1 MSPAS
6 FPGALEGVV
15 VLDLTMM
22 LAGPFASM
30 MLADQGATV
39 IKIEPVG
46 GDNTRRIGPHLDGET
61 SREDGGYG
69 AYFGSIN
76 RNKRSICIDFKTS
89 EGVALFHDMVKQ
101 ADAVIENY
109 RGGVAERLGNDYETL
124 AAVNPAL
131 VYVSVRGFGD
141 KRGGDSPYGHW
152 PAYDPVAQAMG
163 GIVGITGPEAGGT
176 PTKIGPGVGDIIP
189 AMYAAFGLVSALLRA
204 RSTGQGQYVDIGMVD
219 SIMATCE
226 RAVFQRGMTGENP
239 GVEGNHHPLLCP
251 FGFFR
256 AKDGWVSL
264 AVPNEKFWGILTK
277 LIGRP
282 DLASDP
288 RIGLNEQRLD
298 HRAEVVALVEE
309 FTLPR
314 TRAELAD
321 ILGGHVPF
329 GPVYRADDQFD
340 DPHFSARKM
349 LAQVPH
355 PGTNQDVTIANT
367 PVKMTG
373 TPGGVRVRA
382 PLTGEHTD
390 TILKEFGLG
399 PDRIAALRASGAID

>member
-1 MSPAS
+1 MAPKT

-46 GDNTRRIGPHLDGET
+46 GDNTRRIGPHLDGEL

-76 RNKRSICIDFKTS
+76 RNKRSICIDFKS
-89 EGVALFHDMVKQ
+89 PEGVALFHDMVKQ
-101 ADAVIENY
+101 ADAVLENY
-109 RGGVAERLGNDYETL
+109 RGGVADRLGNSYEVL
-124 AAVNPAL
+124 REINPAL
-131 VYVSVRGFGD
+131 VYASVRGFGD
-141 KRGGDSPYGHW
+141 QRGGVSPYGHW

-163 GIVGITGPEAGGT
+163 GIVGITGPEQGGT

-189 AMYAAFGLVSALLRA
+189 AMYAAFGLVSAVLRA
-204 RSTGQGQYVDIGMVD
+204 RATGQGQYVDIGMVD

-226 RAVFQRGMTGENP
+226 RAIFQRGMTGENP

-256 AKDGWVSL
+256 AKDGWVSI
-264 AVPNEKFWGILTK
+264 AVPNDKFWEILTG

-282 DLASDP
+282 DLKDDP
-288 RIGLNEQRLD
+288 RIGQNEQRLD

-314 TRAELAD
+314 TRAELAES
-321 ILGGHVPF
+321 LGGHVPF
-329 GPVYRADDQFD
+329 GPVYRADDQFN
-340 DPHFSARKM
+340 DPHFAARQM
-349 LAQVPH
+349 LAEVDH
-355 PGTNQDVTIANT
+355 PGTDRKVTIANT

-373 TPGGVRVRA
+373 TPGGVRARA

-390 TILKEFGLG
+390 RILEEFGIG
-399 PDRIAALRASGAID
+399 PDRIAALRASGAVD

>member
-1 MSPAS
+1 MAPAQ
-6 FPGALEGVV
+6 FPGALSGVV

-46 GDNTRRIGPHLDGET
+46 GDNTRRIGPHL
-61 SREDGGYG
+61 EDELPRDQGGYG

-76 RNKRSICIDFKTS
+76 RNKRSICIDFKS
-89 EGVALFHDMVKQ
+89 AEGRALFHELVAQ

-124 AAVNPAL
+124 ARVNPAL

-141 KRGGDSPYGHW
+141 RRGGASPYGHW

-189 AMYAAFGLVSALLRA
+189 AMYAAFGLVSALLHARA
-204 RSTGQGQYVDIGMVD
+204 SGQGQYVDISMVD

-226 RAVFQRGMTGENP
+226 RAIFQRGMTGENP

-256 AKDGWVSL
+256 AADGWVSL
-264 AVPNEKFWGILTK
+264 AVPNEKFWAILTK

-282 DLASDP
+282 ELATDP
-288 RIGLNEQRLD
+288 RIGQNDQRLQ
-298 HRAEVVALVEE
+298 HRDEVVRLVED

-314 TRAELAD
+314 TRAELAG
-321 ILGGHVPF
+321 ILGGQVPF
-329 GPVYRADDQFD
+329 GPVYRADDQFA
-340 DPHFSARKM
+340 DPHFAARDM
-349 LAQVPH
+349 LAQVRH
-355 PGTNQDVTIANT
+355 PGTERDVTIANT

-373 TPGGVRVRA
+373 TPGGVRARA

-390 TILKEFGLG
+390 TILTEFGIG
-399 PDRIAALRASGAID
+399 PERIAQLRASGAVD